1 MKAEGEKKV
10 FRVSGM
16 SCAACA
22 ARVENGV
29 ARIEGVQSVQV
40 SLLAG
45 RMQVIY
51 EREQTNATVITA
63 AVCKLGYGAE
73 EISAH
78 EKEARQDT
86 GEQRLKQRMIGSCL
100 LLLPMMAMHH
110 WSPGREYGWIE
121 LLLLVPI
128 LYVNRVLFKR
138 GLGALLQ
145 KAPNMDSLVSI
156 GALAA
161 VADGVCDLFVQH
173 RGELYFESAAMILT
187 LITLGK
193 WLEARATG
201 KTGAAVEKMAA
212 MLPATA
218 TVQRG
223 EESVRVPA
231 GAVQRGDTVIVAPG
245 ESIPVDGII
254 IQGESSANESALT
267 GESIPTD
274 KTEGDMVYA
283 ATTNGHGLLQIRCTK
298 TRDESAMADIIRLV
312 GEAAATKAP
321 ISRLADRVAGYFV
334 PMVMAIAL
342 LTTLVWIAV
351 GGNVAFA
358 ISCGIAVL
366 VISCP
371 CALGLATPVG
381 IMVGVGKGAEGGI
394 LYRSGGAMEQARNI
408 TCLALDK
415 TGTLTQGAP
424 TVCDVIPENE
434 VSREELLRLAALAEK
449 GSRHPLAAAIAQVC
463 PQVAETPD
471 ECRYEAGRGIVAKH
485 QGNII
490 VAGNAKHLQGHGVEC
505 NAPLLNTLSDAGKT
519 PIALA
524 CNGKFMGI
532 IAVQDALRPDAEE
545 ALRTLRQM
553 GIRLCMMTGDLA
565 RTAAAVATKLGIGE
579 YRAECLPADKETW
592 IQQLQAE
599 GEIVGMVGDGINDA
613 PALMRAHVGISLA
626 SGTDIARESADII
639 LVHNRWVDVVQAI
652 CLSRA
657 VIRNIRQNLFW
668 AFAYNVLAIPLAAG
682 LFYPLC
688 GWLLHPAVAA
698 GAMGLSSL
706 CVVSNALRL
715 RRFRFFPNKQKDMNT
730 ITLTVTGMMC
740 PHCEQ
745 HVTKAL
751 LALDGVAACSA
762 SHKDSCVTI
771 TLSTPPADLATIKA
785 TITQAGYEVK

>member
-29 ARIEGVQSVQV
+29 ARIVGVQSVQV

-45 RMQVIY
+45 RMQVVY
-51 EREQTNATVITA
+51 EQERTDAAAIAA

-73 EISAH
+73 EISAQ
-78 EKEARQDT
+78 EKVARQDT
-86 GEQRLKQRMIGSCL
+86 GAQQLKHRLIGSAV
-100 LLLPMMAMHH
+100 LLLPLVAMHH
-110 WSPGREYGWIE
+110 WNPGSEPGWVQF
-121 LLLLVPI
+121 LLLMPI
-128 LYVNRVLFKR
+128 LYLNRVFFKR
-138 GLGALLQ
+138 GMGALLQ

-161 VADGVCDLFVQH
+161 VADGVCDMCVQH

-201 KTGAAVEKMAA
+201 KTSAAVEKMAA

-254 IQGESSANESALT
+254 IHGQSAANESALT

-283 ATTNGHGLLQIRCTK
+283 ATTNGPGLLQIRCTK

-321 ISRLADRVAGYFV
+321 ISRMADRVAGYFV
-334 PMVMAIAL
+334 PVVMVIAL

-351 GGNVAFA
+351 GGHVAFA

-371 CALGLATPVG
+371 CALGLATPVA

-424 TVCDVIPENE
+424 TVCDVIPQNGCEKDA
-434 VSREELLRLAALAEK
+434 LLRLAALAEK
-449 GSRHPLAAAIAQVC
+449 GSRHPLAAAIAQAC
-463 PQVAETPD
+463 PEVTETPE

-485 QGNII
+485 QGSII
-490 VAGNAKHLQGHGVEC
+490 VAGNAKHLQAHGVEC
-505 NAPLLNTLSDAGKT
+505 HESLLNTLSDAGKT
-519 PIALA
+519 PIGIA

-532 IAVQDALRPDAEE
+532 IAVQDALRPDAED
-545 ALRTLRQM
+545 ALRALRRM
-553 GIRLCMMTGDLA
+553 GIRLCMMTGDQA
-565 RTAAAVATKLGIGE
+565 RTAAAVAAKLEIGE
-579 YRAECLPADKETW
+579 YRAECLPADKERW

-639 LVHNRWVDVVQAI
+639 LVHNRWGDVVQAI
-652 CLSRA
+652 RLSRA

-682 LFYPLC
+682 VFYPLC

-698 GAMGLSSL
+698 GAMGMSSL

-715 RRFRFFPNKQKDMNT
+715 RRFSFTQHKQKDMNT
-730 ITLTVTGMMC
+730 ITLTVKGMMC

-751 LALDGVAACSA
+751 LALDGVAACAA
-762 SHKDSCVTI
+762 SHKDNSVTI
-771 TLSTPPADLATIKA
+771 TLSTPAADVAAIKA